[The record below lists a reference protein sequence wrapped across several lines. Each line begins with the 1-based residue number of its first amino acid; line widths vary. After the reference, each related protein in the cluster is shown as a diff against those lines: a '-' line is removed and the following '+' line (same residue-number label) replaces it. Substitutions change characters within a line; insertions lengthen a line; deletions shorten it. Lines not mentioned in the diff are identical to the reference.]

1 MAPVLVVNHLTKIFQ
16 PKRKLFFLRSTVS
29 PFTAVNDISF
39 QLNEGEILGILG
51 SNGAGKTTTI
61 EMLLGVLTPT
71 SGSISYFGKDF
82 FKNTPEILQVVGH
95 ASPYNKLATFLTI
108 QENLEIIGRLYSIPI
123 VEIRKRINKLLEHF
137 GMNSFRYKQAGAL
150 SAGQLTRV
158 MLIKAFLSYPRIVL
172 LDEPTASLDP
182 DIALEVRS
190 FIKAQQTAYGVS
202 IILTSH
208 NMQEVAEVCNRVL
221 VLMKGHILQ
230 EDTPEKLAKSVAVT
244 EVTFTNV
251 QNMERIIP
259 LLQKEEWVFRVV
271 DKKMIFDLDENDVPY
286 LLTLLVKEGVTYT
299 QIEIEKPTLE
309 DYFLHISR
317 LQAAKEVKSYGNI

>member
-1 MAPVLVVNHLTKIFQ
+1 MAPVLVVDHLTKTFQ
-16 PKRKLFFLRSTVS
+16 PKRRFFFLKSHNVPTC
-29 PFTAVNDISF
+29 AVDDISF
-39 QLNEGEILGILG
+39 QLREGEILGILG

-61 EMLLGVLTPT
+61 EMLLGILTPT
-71 SGSISYFGKDF
+71 SGNILYFGKDL
-82 FKNTPEILQVVGH
+82 FKNTSESLQYVGH

-108 QENLEIIGRLYSIPI
+108 QENLEIIGRLYNIDYQESK
-123 VEIRKRINKLLEHF
+123 KRIDRLLIHF
-137 GMNSFRYKQAGAL
+137 GMEAFRHKQAGSL

-190 FIKAQQTAYGVS
+190 FIKGQQTAHGVS

-208 NMQEVAEVCNRVL
+208 NMQEVAEVANRVL
-221 VLMKGHILQ
+221 VLMQGKIIQ

-244 EVTFTNV
+244 EVTFTNLE
-251 QNMERIIP
+251 NIEKLIP
-259 LLQKEEWVFRVV
+259 LLQKQEWVFRMQ
-271 DKKMIFDLDENDVPY
+271 DKKMIFDLDESDVPY
-286 LLTLLVKEGVTYT
+286 LLTLFAQEGVTYT
-299 QIEIEKPTLE
+299 HIEIEKPTLE

-317 LQAAKEVKSYGNI
+317 LQAEKEAQRWHS

>member
-1 MAPVLVVNHLTKIFQ
+1 MAPVLVVENLTKKFH
-16 PKRKLFFLRSTVS
+16 PKRRFFFLKSHNS
-29 PFTAVNDISF
+29 SFTAVDNISF
-39 QLNEGEILGILG
+39 HLKEGEILGILG

-71 SGSISYFGKDF
+71 SGRILYFEKDF
-82 FKNTPEILQVVGH
+82 FKSISETLQYVGH

-108 QENLEIIGRLYSIPI
+108 QENLEIIGRLYSIPYY
-123 VEIRKRINKLLEHF
+123 EIKKRIDRLLEHF
-137 GMNSFRYKQAGAL
+137 GMDTFRYKQAGSL

-190 FIKAQQTAYGVS
+190 FIKSQQNEYGVS

-221 VLMKGHILQ
+221 VLQGGKIIQ

-244 EVTFTNV
+244 EVTFTNL
-251 QNMERIIP
+251 QNVEKLIP
-259 LLQKEEWVFRVV
+259 LLQKQEWIFRMLE
-271 DKKMIFDLDENDVPY
+271 KKMIFDLDENDVPY
-286 LLTLLVKEGVTYT
+286 LLNLFGQEGVTYT
-299 QIEIEKPTLE
+299 HIEIEKPTLE
-309 DYFLHISR
+309 DYFLYISR
-317 LQAAKEVKSYGNI
+317 LQAEKEAEKWS